1 MNKKEVAEIKKQF
14 TPDRNTITR
23 ICGCYVDGEKN
34 IRFTAKD
41 AFHSIPD
48 EDAFKYFSI
57 FKHTL
62 SGTLGKNLL
71 NMEFPLEQE
80 LEGGT
85 QEFLLR
91 LRNSKLQDDALTQ
104 EFYEKVI
111 ENYTYPEN
119 YYIIL
124 IHVAYDV
131 PGKASDG
138 LEMDDASDTVFEYLL
153 CSICPVKLSK
163 AALGY
168 NAEKNCIEDRI
179 RDWVVDNPATG
190 FMFPVFNDRAT
201 DIHSVLYFTKN
212 PEEEQENFTRE
223 ILGAAPP
230 MSAGIQKETF
240 HTLLTETLGE
250 DCNYEVMRTIHDSL
264 NEMIEEHKDEPEPLA
279 LTKNNVVQL
288 LEETGVSNEKIETF
302 EQEFVETIGDKSTIL
317 ATNIAETRKFNI
329 ETPDVVIKVN
339 PERTDLIE
347 TRMIDGKQCIVIAV
361 DDHIQVNGVNVRTL
375 VQNPEN
381 ETDSY

>member
-23 ICGCYVDGEKN
+23 ICGCYVDGEKS

-201 DIHSVLYFTKN
+201 DIHSVLYFAKN

>member
-1 MNKKEVAEIKKQF
+1 MNKKEIAEIKKQF
-14 TPDRNTITR
+14 TPDRSTITR

-34 IRFTAKD
+34 IRFTSREV
-41 AFHSIPD
+41 FHSLPE

-57 FKHTL
+57 FKHSL
-62 SGTLGKNLL
+62 SGTIGKNLL

-80 LEGGT
+80 AEGGT

-91 LRNSKLQDDALTQ
+91 LRNSQLQDDDLIQ
-104 EFYEKVI
+104 EFYNKVI

-131 PGKASDG
+131 PGKSSDG
-138 LEMDDASDTVFEYLL
+138 LEMEDASDTVYEYLL

-168 NAEKNCIEDRI
+168 NAEKNRIEDRI
-179 RDWVVDNPATG
+179 RDWVVDAPATG
-190 FMFPVFNDRAT
+190 FLFPQFNDRAS
-201 DIHSVLYFTKN
+201 DIHSVLYYSKN
-212 PEEEQENFTRE
+212 PEELQDNFTNFV
-223 ILGAAPP
+223 LGAKPP
-230 MSAGIQKETF
+230 MSAGSQKETF
-240 HTLLTETLGE
+240 HTMLTETLGE
-250 DCNYEVMRTIHDSL
+250 ECDYEVMRTIHDTL
-264 NEMIEEHKDEPEPLA
+264 NEMLEEHKEEPEPLS
-279 LTKNNVVQL
+279 LTKRDVVHI
-288 LEETGVSNEKIETF
+288 LEETGISNDKIETF
-302 EQEFVETIGDKSTIL
+302 EQEFTEAVGEKSNFL
-317 ATNIAETRKFNI
+317 ASNIAETRKFNI

-339 PERTDLIE
+339 PNRTDLIE

-375 VQNPEN
+375 IPKQEDIPAE
-381 ETDSY
+381 

>member
-1 MNKKEVAEIKKQF
+1 MNKKEIAEIKKQF
-14 TPDRNTITR
+14 TPDRSTITR

-34 IRFTAKD
+34 IRFTSRE
-41 AFHSIPD
+41 AFHSLPE

-57 FKHTL
+57 FKHSL
-62 SGTLGKNLL
+62 SGTIGKNLL

-80 LEGGT
+80 AEGGT

-91 LRNSKLQDDALTQ
+91 LRNSQLQDDDLIQ
-104 EFYEKVI
+104 EFYNKVI

-131 PGKASDG
+131 PGKSSDG
-138 LEMDDASDTVFEYLL
+138 LEMEDASDTVYEYLL

-168 NAEKNCIEDRI
+168 NAEKNRIEDRI
-179 RDWVVDNPATG
+179 RDWVVDAPATG
-190 FMFPVFNDRAT
+190 FLFPQFNDRAS
-201 DIHSVLYFTKN
+201 DIHSVLYYSKN
-212 PEEEQENFTRE
+212 PEELQDNFTNFV
-223 ILGAAPP
+223 LGAKPP
-230 MSAGIQKETF
+230 MSAGSQKETF
-240 HTLLTETLGE
+240 HTMLTETLGE
-250 DCNYEVMRTIHDSL
+250 ECDYEVMRTIHDTL
-264 NEMIEEHKDEPEPLA
+264 NEMLEEHKEEPEPLS
-279 LTKNNVVQL
+279 LTKRDVVHI
-288 LEETGVSNEKIETF
+288 LEETGISNDKIETF
-302 EQEFVETIGDKSTIL
+302 EQEFTEAVGEKSNFL
-317 ATNIAETRKFNI
+317 ASNIAETRKFNI

-339 PERTDLIE
+339 PNRTDLIE

-375 VQNPEN
+375 IPKQEDIPAE
-381 ETDSY
+381 

>member
-1 MNKKEVAEIKKQF
+1 MNKKEIAEIKKQF
-14 TPDRNTITR
+14 TPDRSTITR

-34 IRFTAKD
+34 IRFTSRE
-41 AFHSIPD
+41 AFHSLPE

-57 FKHTL
+57 FKHSL
-62 SGTLGKNLL
+62 SGTIGKNLL

-80 LEGGT
+80 AEGGT

-91 LRNSKLQDDALTQ
+91 LRNSQLQDDDLIQ
-104 EFYEKVI
+104 EFYNKVI

-131 PGKASDG
+131 PGKSLDG
-138 LEMDDASDTVFEYLL
+138 LEMEDASDTVYEYLL

-168 NAEKNCIEDRI
+168 NAEKNRIEDRI
-179 RDWVVDNPATG
+179 RDWVVDAPATG
-190 FMFPVFNDRAT
+190 FLFPQFNDRAS
-201 DIHSVLYFTKN
+201 DIHSVLYYSKN
-212 PEEEQENFTRE
+212 PEELQDNFTNFV
-223 ILGAAPP
+223 LGAKPP
-230 MSAGIQKETF
+230 MSAGSQKETF
-240 HTLLTETLGE
+240 HTMLTETLGE
-250 DCNYEVMRTIHDSL
+250 ECDYEVMRTIHDTL
-264 NEMIEEHKDEPEPLA
+264 NEMLEEHKEEPEPLS
-279 LTKNNVVQL
+279 LTKRDVVHI
-288 LEETGVSNEKIETF
+288 LEETGISNDKIETF
-302 EQEFVETIGDKSTIL
+302 EQEFTEAVGEKSNFL
-317 ATNIAETRKFNI
+317 ASNIAETRKFNI

-339 PERTDLIE
+339 PNRTDLIE

-375 VQNPEN
+375 IPKQEDIPAE
-381 ETDSY
+381 